1 MSLYSIKV
9 YLAGGDEVY
18 AHSEGSSRA
27 EAWERVKNNDEFRRF
42 VGTRRITSYVVTLS
56 DQPEEPVNTYELYA
70 EGGRVMIRRNKP
82 PRFTGVV
89 TMGIRSDIE
98 DVKFLDKATA
108 LEMASALRKGAEFL
122 RKSDSKHKKSKDAI

>member
-1 MSLYSIKV
+1 MEDLIKV
-9 YLAGGDEVY
+9 YLSGGDEVH
-18 AHSEGSSRA
+18 ARSEGSSRK
-27 EAWERVKNNDEFRRF
+27 EAWNRLINNPKFRDF
-42 VGTRRITSYVVTLS
+42 VGERRITSYVITQD
-56 DQPEEPVNTYELYA
+56 DQPEEPADTYELFT
-70 EGGRVMIRRNKP
+70 ESGRVMIRRNKP